1 MSPRRPSRAAG
12 NGIGPLRGPM
22 LLPEPRK
29 VTGRLCAAVLGGQAP
44 VVILGAFAA
53 RGLAGVT
60 EPERAATY
68 LWVGLGLGAACIVAA
83 ALTRTRLGILLGW
96 LVQLLTLASAVAVPA
111 MLIVTAIFGSL
122 WVVALVQGRRMDDLT
137 HAYVTRAS
145 ASSDGAAGSADP
157 PAGPPPRG

>member
-1 MSPRRPSRAAG
+1 
-12 NGIGPLRGPM
+12 M

-53 RGLAGVT
+53 HGLADVT
-60 EPERAATY
+60 DPDRAATY
-68 LWVGLGLGAACIVAA
+68 LWVGLGLGAACVVAA

-111 MLIVTAIFGSL
+111 MLVVTAIFGSL
-122 WVVALVQGRRMDDLT
+122 WVVALVQGRKMDDLT
-137 HAYVTRAS
+137 HAYVTGGS
-145 ASSDGAAGSADP
+145 ASGDGGAGSADP
-157 PAGPPPRG
+157 AAGAPPRG